1 MGVESPV
8 VVAVVEAE
16 VEEVLEIL
24 VGAEVTKSAELVCQ
38 ARYQVR
44 ETVTTSAALHG
55 SK

>member
-8 VVAVVEAE
+8 VVAAEEAE
-16 VEEVLEIL
+16 VEEVLETL
-24 VGAEVTKSAELVCQ
+24 AGVEVTQSVELVCQ

-44 ETVTTSAALHG
+44 ETVTTSAALYG